1 MESPIIIKRNNSKDY
16 QTINSSKQTKW
27 PNLDRSDSNSSYCS
41 EKNKIIRLLNLD
53 NLKQKNITKKI
64 SQLTET
70 NNDKKIIFSNSRLK
84 NLQILSTESTLKNLG
99 KSTLDV
105 NKIFGNINKKKKEK
119 EDFGKVPNEQFFS
132 FKNEYIIKFAKI
144 AEYYNNFNKNSQ
156 LISEN
161 RRENFKEIFIKIK
174 KILKNQT
181 NVFFDYKPNINKKD
195 LKLESEDIKSGF
207 YKYKTRKSLALPK
220 IFTTQNEE
228 GKDLNNMEKNDN
240 NNIHE
245 NEADNHIDSRKKEII
260 SKWYDMCSLINK
272 FLTLIFTELKESKET
287 IRKLNQKIKE
297 GEIRL
302 GNNNKE
308 IESMKSF
315 LNKYEVN
322 SKIYLK
328 IKNEKEIEKMKSIFN
343 KKENEYIL
351 TNFRLKTEINN
362 LTSLLEENQKY
373 FNKSKEL
380 EKRIDLEKK
389 KNEEIKSIYS
399 QELNEKNIESVIK
412 AENEEVL
419 NNKIK
424 ELENTIEEIKSD
436 KDNYKKKDIE
446 NQMKTNNLLMV
457 INEKNE
463 NIKMQNEEIEWY
475 INEYSKLNKNY
486 LDTRKDL
493 SNLENLLMTKMKEK
507 ENNKESNEQGLS
519 NDKKNEKENKINEN
533 DKNID
538 KDKDDNS
545 DSDKENTFLEDMFKM
560 E

>member
-1 MESPIIIKRNNSKDY
+1 M
-16 QTINSSKQTKW
+16 
-27 PNLDRSDSNSSYCS
+27 
-41 EKNKIIRLLNLD
+41 
-53 NLKQKNITKKI
+53 
-64 SQLTET
+64 
-70 NNDKKIIFSNSRLK
+70 
-84 NLQILSTESTLKNLG
+84 
-99 KSTLDV
+99 
-105 NKIFGNINKKKKEK
+105 
-119 EDFGKVPNEQFFS
+119 
-132 FKNEYIIKFAKI
+132 
-144 AEYYNNFNKNSQ
+144 
-156 LISEN
+156 
-161 RRENFKEIFIKIK
+161 
-174 KILKNQT
+174 
-181 NVFFDYKPNINKKD
+181 
-195 LKLESEDIKSGF
+195 
-207 YKYKTRKSLALPK
+207 
-220 IFTTQNEE
+220 
-228 GKDLNNMEKNDN
+228 
-240 NNIHE
+240 
-245 NEADNHIDSRKKEII
+245 
-260 SKWYDMCSLINK
+260 
-272 FLTLIFTELKESKET
+272 
-287 IRKLNQKIKE
+287 
-297 GEIRL
+297 
-302 GNNNKE
+302 
-308 IESMKSF
+308 
-315 LNKYEVN
+315 
-322 SKIYLK
+322 
-328 IKNEKEIEKMKSIFN
+328 
-343 KKENEYIL
+343 
-351 TNFRLKTEINN
+351 
-362 LTSLLEENQKY
+362 TSLLEENQKY

-446 NQMKTNNLLMV
+446 NQMKTNNLLMA

-545 DSDKENTFLEDMFKM
+545 DKENTFLEDMFKM

>member
-1 MESPIIIKRNNSKDY
+1 
-16 QTINSSKQTKW
+16 
-27 PNLDRSDSNSSYCS
+27 
-41 EKNKIIRLLNLD
+41 
-53 NLKQKNITKKI
+53 
-64 SQLTET
+64 
-70 NNDKKIIFSNSRLK
+70 
-84 NLQILSTESTLKNLG
+84 
-99 KSTLDV
+99 
-105 NKIFGNINKKKKEK
+105 
-119 EDFGKVPNEQFFS
+119 
-132 FKNEYIIKFAKI
+132 
-144 AEYYNNFNKNSQ
+144 
-156 LISEN
+156 
-161 RRENFKEIFIKIK
+161 
-174 KILKNQT
+174 
-181 NVFFDYKPNINKKD
+181 
-195 LKLESEDIKSGF
+195 
-207 YKYKTRKSLALPK
+207 
-220 IFTTQNEE
+220 
-228 GKDLNNMEKNDN
+228 MEKNDN

-245 NEADNHIDSRKKEII
+245 NETDDHIDSRTKEII

-308 IESMKSF
+308 IESLKSF

-389 KNEEIKSIYS
+389 KNEEIKFIYS

-545 DSDKENTFLEDMFKM
+545 DKENTFLEDMFKM

>member
-64 SQLTET
+64 SKLTET
-70 NNDKKIIFSNSRLK
+70 NNDKKIVFSNSRLK

-161 RRENFKEIFIKIK
+161 RRENFNEIFIKIK
-174 KILKNQT
+174 RILKNQT
-181 NVFFDYKPNINKKD
+181 NIFFDYKPNINKKD

-207 YKYKTRKSLALPK
+207 YKYKTRKNLVLPK

-245 NEADNHIDSRKKEII
+245 NETDDHIDSRKKEII

-519 NDKKNEKENKINEN
+519 NGKKNEKENKINEN

-545 DSDKENTFLEDMFKM
+545 DKENTFLEDMFKM

>member
-64 SQLTET
+64 SKLTET

-105 NKIFGNINKKKKEK
+105 NKIFGNINKQKKEK

-207 YKYKTRKSLALPK
+207 YKYKTRKNLALPK

-245 NEADNHIDSRKKEII
+245 NETDDPIDSRKKEII

-545 DSDKENTFLEDMFKM
+545 DKENTFLEDMFKM

>member
-64 SQLTET
+64 SKLTET
-70 NNDKKIIFSNSRLK
+70 NNDKKIVFSNSRLK

-161 RRENFKEIFIKIK
+161 RRENFNEIFIKIK
-174 KILKNQT
+174 RILKNQT
-181 NVFFDYKPNINKKD
+181 NIFFDYKPNINKKD

-207 YKYKTRKSLALPK
+207 YKYKTRKNLVLPK

-245 NEADNHIDSRKKEII
+245 NETDDHIDSRKKEII

-545 DSDKENTFLEDMFKM
+545 DKENTFLEDMFKM